1 MAEYKEYK
9 KENSDIRF
17 GCYSE
22 RGIMAYYFFQHLA
35 DETNL
40 SFFFNL
46 LKEYNKEILPA
57 DWNNFSD
64 VCILSEFELGASG
77 FGSPDGAISFKSGGK
92 NYFIFI
98 EAKFNETYEKS
109 CGKLEIGKKGYN
121 STIKGQ
127 LELRSR
133 FAYSILST
141 KDFSYGCMINENPD
155 EYFKNDVFYQ
165 KREEYISSRHLKLIN
180 GVFPIAK
187 KIHSC
192 DQENIYYLAITA
204 EEKNPFTESNLLP
217 YGINIKNL
225 IWISADSIK
234 KAGVAGGD

>member
-64 VCILSEFELGASG
+64 VCILSDFELGASG
-77 FGSPDGAISFKSGGK
+77 FGSPDGAISFTQA
-92 NYFIFI
+92 
-98 EAKFNETYEKS
+98 E
-109 CGKLEIGKKGYN
+109 
-121 STIKGQ
+121 Q
-127 LELRSR
+127 RRS
-133 FAYSILST
+133 SIWPTVSHT
-141 KDFSYGCMINENPD
+141 SAP
-155 EYFKNDVFYQ
+155 
-165 KREEYISSRHLKLIN
+165 
-180 GVFPIAK
+180 
-187 KIHSC
+187 
-192 DQENIYYLAITA
+192 A
-204 EEKNPFTESNLLP
+204 EEH
-217 YGINIKNL
+217 
-225 IWISADSIK
+225 
-234 KAGVAGGD
+234 